1 MSRAGG
7 LETLVDRRRP
17 GVAGGVVFSRVSGCA
32 VSVEVWASSG
42 TGVA

>member
-17 GVAGGVVFSRVSGCA
+17 GVAGVVFSRVSGCA